1 MGRTSQDCHSS
12 HKYLLGPIKH
22 QVLGINLEVKVI
34 SVTLK
39 GAHEFSLGN

>member
-1 MGRTSQDCHSS
+1 MGRTSQDCHNS

-22 QVLGINLEVKVI
+22 QVLGTNLEVKVM

-39 GAHEFSLGN
+39 ETH